1 MCVSHQI
8 AVSWVRN
15 STIKGDP
22 WLEYN
27 CKGTGNQWLTNAAL
41 YSLKRDTQGVGI
53 LIFPTNPGGGGVV
66 QTAGFGS
73 FPRTKREIFSGT
85 FIHLFILCVIF
96 EFSAISYQFG
106 AKCLIFGAQYLIFE
120 PTSQNHV
127 FSRGL
132 GIWGPQGGFD
142 NGVGEKCSAH
152 PLRYIIYRPPR
163 HDSS

>member
-53 LIFPTNPGGGGVV
+53 LIFPTNPGGVGG
-66 QTAGFGS
+66 GS
-73 FPRTKREIFSGT
+73 NRR
-85 FIHLFILCVIF
+85 VW
-96 EFSAISYQFG
+96 EFSSYKAGDF
-106 AKCLIFGAQYLIFE
+106 
-120 PTSQNHV
+120 
-127 FSRGL
+127 
-132 GIWGPQGGFD
+132 
-142 NGVGEKCSAH
+142 
-152 PLRYIIYRPPR
+152 
-163 HDSS
+163 